1 MMVNNNIWL
10 VVLSHPSEKSAI
22 SSVGM
27 MTFRIFPT
35 EWKNKSH
42 VPNHQPDF
50 FLEQ

>member
-27 MTFRIFPT
+27 MTFRIFPINGKIKAMFQT
-35 EWKNKSH
+35 TN
-42 VPNHQPDF
+42 QIF
-50 FLEQ
+50 CLEQ